1 VTFPERDSFVSISV
15 ALKTMKPE
23 EAKPVKYFVGAL
35 FSSEEL
41 LKKSLENLE
50 QKFSKIDLSSEDFPF
65 NVTTYY
71 NSEMGSPIFRRICSF
86 SNLISPSYLADAKL
100 ISNSI
105 EDRYRINNKRKVNL
119 DIGYMDYDKV
129 VLASAKYGIHKIY
142 IGEGIYADM
151 ALHYEKG
158 KFSPYPWAFIDFK
171 LPLYYDLFLK
181 IRGIYKAQLKVLK

>member
-1 VTFPERDSFVSISV
+1 MVV
-15 ALKTMKPE
+15 KTMKPE

-41 LKKSLENLE
+41 LKKSLEDLE

-65 NVTTYY
+65 NVTIYY

-86 SNLISPSYLADAKL
+86 SDLISPSYLADAKL
-100 ISNSI
+100 TSNST
-105 EDRYRINNKRKVNL
+105 EDKYRINNKRKVNL

-129 VLASAKYGIHKIY
+129 VLASAKYGTHKIY
-142 IGEGIYADM
+142 IYRGIYADM

-158 KFSPYPWAFIDFK
+158 NFSPYTWAFMDFK
-171 LPLYYDLFLK
+171 LPLYYDFFLK
-181 IRGIYKAQLKVLK
+181 IREIYKAQLKSLK

>member
-1 VTFPERDSFVSISV
+1 
-15 ALKTMKPE
+15 MKPE
-23 EAKPVKYFVGAL
+23 KAKPVKYFVGAL
-35 FSSEEL
+35 FSSEVL
-41 LKKSLENLE
+41 LKKSLEDLE

-100 ISNSI
+100 ITNSI
-105 EDRYRINNKRKVNL
+105 ENKYRLNNKRNVNL

-129 VLASAKYGIHKIY
+129 VLASAKYGIHKVY
-142 IGEGIYADM
+142 ISQGIYADM

-158 KFSPYPWAFIDFK
+158 KFSSYPWAFRDFK
-171 LPLYYDLFLK
+171 LPLYYDFFLK
-181 IRGIYKAQLKVLK
+181 IREIYKAQLKVLK